1 MSQNPFHGSSSEL
14 VASVLNNAPA
24 SIIVCSAE
32 SRVLLYANERA
43 RKLFLKEDYRPGI
56 TCYEAAGRCRPCPF
70 CQYEEP
76 NSLEFTVCNY
86 MDPVTRRIY
95 QVSSKMIDWEET
107 RAHIEYIVDVTGAQ
121 TKTERYR
128 NRSEGPDRTL
138 CSVPCGLCIY
148 PNDCVHLETELKDT
162 RMKMEHL
169 VNSIP
174 GGNSQL

>member
-14 VASVLNNAPA
+14 VESVLNNAPA

-43 RKLFLKEDYRPGI
+43 RKLFLKKDYRPGI

-76 NSLEFTVCNY
+76 NSSEFTVCNY

-95 QVSSKMIDWEET
+95 QVSSKMM
-107 RAHIEYIVDVTGAQ
+107 TGR
-121 TKTERYR
+121 KH
-128 NRSEGPDRTL
+128 GPIL
-138 CSVPCGLCIY
+138 
-148 PNDCVHLETELKDT
+148 
-162 RMKMEHL
+162 
-169 VNSIP
+169 SI
-174 GGNSQL
+174 LWM

>member
-1 MSQNPFHGSSSEL
+1 MYVSKSISWKFIRTSGIRIEQR
-14 VASVLNNAPA
+14 PA

-95 QVSSKMIDWEET
+95 QVSSKMIDW
-107 RAHIEYIVDVTGAQ
+107 
-121 TKTERYR
+121 
-128 NRSEGPDRTL
+128 
-138 CSVPCGLCIY
+138 
-148 PNDCVHLETELKDT
+148 
-162 RMKMEHL
+162 
-169 VNSIP
+169 
-174 GGNSQL
+174 GGNTGPILSILWM

>member
-14 VASVLNNAPA
+14 VESVLNNAPA
-24 SIIVCSAE
+24 SIIVCSVE

-43 RKLFLKEDYRPGI
+43 RKLFLKKDYRPGI

-76 NSLEFTVCNY
+76 NSSEFTVCNY

-107 RAHIEYIVDVTGAQ
+107 RAI
-121 TKTERYR
+121 
-128 NRSEGPDRTL
+128 L
-138 CSVPCGLCIY
+138 
-148 PNDCVHLETELKDT
+148 
-162 RMKMEHL
+162 
-169 VNSIP
+169 SI
-174 GGNSQL
+174 LWM